1 MLLGLHQCQHLLQ
14 AGRICVLLAQDALG
28 YYLNHHIRSFVAGVG
43 LSLPLH
49 NSGSKLYQC
58 HPFHNNVFLTQVLY
72 SISWHTHV
80 PNILLRCPVAAMLP
94 VRLNV
99 VSIL

>member
-1 MLLGLHQCQHLLQ
+1 M
-14 AGRICVLLAQDALG
+14 LLAQDALG
-28 YYLNHHIRSFVAGVG
+28 YDLNHHICSFIAGVG

-58 HPFHNNVFLTQVLY
+58 HAFHHNVFLTQVLY

-80 PNILLRCPVAAMLP
+80 PDILLRGPIAAMLP

-99 VSIL
+99 LTIL